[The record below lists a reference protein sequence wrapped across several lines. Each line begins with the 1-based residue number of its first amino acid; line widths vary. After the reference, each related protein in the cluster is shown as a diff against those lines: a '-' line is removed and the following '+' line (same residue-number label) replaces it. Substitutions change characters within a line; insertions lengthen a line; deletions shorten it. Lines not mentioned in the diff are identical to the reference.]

1 MLTLFA
7 LYAGPGLLGALMLWF
22 ANKCKGKN
30 AKDFF
35 RLSGW
40 GFLLLYLGWFS
51 WLIPIGLGINFILAM
66 APSAICFFLAV
77 SSIIREMRAQ
87 KNGEFTEAA

>member
-1 MLTLFA
+1 MFTIFTIV
-7 LYAGPGLLGALMLWF
+7 GPGLLGALMLWF

-30 AKDFF
+30 ARDFF

-40 GFLLLYLGWFS
+40 GFLLLYLWWVAF
-51 WLIPIGLGINFILAM
+51 LIPIPLGLNVIVAL
-66 APSAICFFLAV
+66 APSAICFLLAV
-77 SSIIREMRAQ
+77 NSIIREMRAQ